1 MKKSFFVERKNPI
14 FNQNYFLTELE
25 NLMNE
30 IIEILSFQNVEFNF
44 VNNIKMIMIEV
55 KKIKEK

>member
-14 FNQNYFLTELE
+14 FNQNFFLTELE

-30 IIEILSFQNVEFNF
+30 IIEILSFQNIEFNF
-44 VNNIKMIMIEV
+44 VNNIKTIMIEV
-55 KKIKEK
+55 NN